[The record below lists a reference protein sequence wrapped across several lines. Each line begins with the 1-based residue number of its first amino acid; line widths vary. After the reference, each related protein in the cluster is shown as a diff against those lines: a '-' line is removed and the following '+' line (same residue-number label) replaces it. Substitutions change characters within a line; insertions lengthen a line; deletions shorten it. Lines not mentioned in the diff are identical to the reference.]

1 MAPQPRHFVVR
12 PNVRIRSDEGG
23 AIRVPLIAV
32 DELPEWLDIVGV
44 PRSLTRS
51 QTNNMEYLGTF
62 TKSKGK
68 YNVNYNVRYVSGT
81 SPGTGL
87 TGTASSSRQADGS
100 RDDRNA
106 ARRLAAAPQVQEDE
120 QKSTAHVQAAAL
132 ALVEAP
138 TTTGVHPTDR
148 MKAHYSA
155 LHARDVAGLE
165 VGAGPLLAPLP
176 GLSASR
182 HAPATGLVAQYAV
195 PQAPPAQSPSTTDTA
210 TGASNFTPAASSAD
224 TSPLNINSGPGPIDT
239 NSFASSSSTVS
250 EDEYCRNYCRY
261 GRCKWKEKC
270 WYKHEMPITMSG
282 LVEVGLVEL
291 PQWFMLATEGNLG
304 ASSAGGRAVGAA
316 GPAAGSNVT
325 DDHRPAQIDQQL
337 AAGHPRPSREA
348 LGLELERR
356 RSQESK
362 RIQRRSENMFRLA
375 TSSADRNARKKQQQQ
390 QQQQQS
396 RKAREKTPRSK
407 GGSSAAQHP
416 TAELAHILTLQQQ
429 RLGMLIAREE
439 ELRSQLV
446 GNGGHGVV
454 LGEAVGSPESG
465 ALRVQQVTQDDPPIP
480 VLLAP
485 RDRPAAAAV
494 AAVAVA
500 AVTDDASVANN
511 AGRPA
516 SVVLQQQQCQQQQQ
530 YQQRQEQSGQKTVPS
545 PMPRIVPPSVPLP
558 TVVPMERLIDL

>member
-68 YNVNYNVRYVSGT
+68 YNVNGNARYVSGT
-81 SPGTGL
+81 SPGTGP

-106 ARRLAAAPQVQEDE
+106 ACRLAAAPQVQGDE
-120 QKSTAHVQAAAL
+120 QKSTAHLQAAAPAPL
-132 ALVEAP
+132 EAP
-138 TTTGVHPTDR
+138 TTTGVHPADCL
-148 MKAHYSA
+148 KAHCSA

-165 VGAGPLLAPLP
+165 VGASPLLAPLP

-182 HAPATGLVAQYAV
+182 HAPATGLVAQSAE
-195 PQAPPAQSPSTTDTA
+195 PQAPPAQSPSITDTA
-210 TGASNFTPAASSAD
+210 TGASDFTPAASSAAAF
-224 TSPLNINSGPGPIDT
+224 PLNINSGPGSIDPD
-239 NSFASSSSTVS
+239 SFSSSSSTAS

-270 WYKHEMPITMSG
+270 WYKHEMPTTREG

-291 PQWFMLATEGNLG
+291 PQWFVLATEGNPG
-304 ASSAGGRAVGAA
+304 ASSGGGRAVGAA
-316 GPAAGSNVT
+316 GPAVGSDVK
-325 DDHRPAQIDQQL
+325 DDHRPAQIDQKL

-375 TSSADRNARKKQQQQ
+375 TSSADKNARKKHQ

-407 GGSSAAQHP
+407 GRSSTAQYP
-416 TAELAHILTLQQQ
+416 PAELTHILTLQQQ
-429 RLGMLIAREE
+429 RLDMLIAREE

-446 GNGGHGVV
+446 RNGGHGVV
-454 LGEAVGSPESG
+454 LGEGVGSPESG
-465 ALRVQQVTQDDPPIP
+465 AVRVQQVTQEDPPIP
-480 VLLAP
+480 VPLAP
-485 RDRPAAAAV
+485 RDRPAAAAT
-494 AAVAVA
+494 VAVA

-511 AGRPA
+511 VGRPA
-516 SVVLQQQQCQQQQQ
+516 GVVLQQQQCQQQQQ
-530 YQQRQEQSGQKTVPS
+530 YQQRQEQSGQRTVPS
-545 PMPRIVPPSVPLP
+545 PIPRIVPPSVPLP
-558 TVVPMERLIDL
+558 AAVPMERLIDL